1 MSMDLA
7 KKTFS
12 TQPDYLIA
20 GTAEIVTAA
29 KEAAA
34 ALKRGAPVVLD
45 GSGKLAAVTVVS
57 GGPGTYKTE
66 ATGLYGI
73 LAEDV
78 KSGEQGVVYLSGEFF
93 ANALVLPANG
103 SAADLEVPFRALG
116 IFLK

>member
-1 MSMDLA
+1 MSMDLE

-34 ALKRGAPVVLD
+34 TLKRGAPVVLD
-45 GSGKLAAVTVVS
+45 GSGKLAAVTVS

-78 KSGEQGVVYLSGEFF
+78 KSGEQGVVYLSGEFLPMHWYCLPM
-93 ANALVLPANG
+93 ALRRIWRFL
-103 SAADLEVPFRALG
+103 SAHWASF
-116 IFLK
+116 

>member
-20 GTAEIVTAA
+20 GTAEIVTAV
-29 KEAAA
+29 KEASA

-45 GSGKLAAVTVVS
+45 GSGKLAAVTVS

>member
-45 GSGKLAAVTVVS
+45 GSGKRII
-57 GGPGTYKTE
+57 P
-66 ATGLYGI
+66 
-73 LAEDV
+73 
-78 KSGEQGVVYLSGEFF
+78 
-93 ANALVLPANG
+93 
-103 SAADLEVPFRALG
+103 
-116 IFLK
+116 

>member
-45 GSGKLAAVTVVS
+45 SSGKLAAVTVS
-57 GGPGTYKTE
+57 GSTGNYKTE

-73 LAEDV
+73 LAEM
-78 KSGEQGVVYLSGEFF
+78 
-93 ANALVLPANG
+93 
-103 SAADLEVPFRALG
+103 
-116 IFLK
+116 